1 MENSPLLEG
10 CPTGG
15 VCAEGEKKLFPVH
28 RPSFA
33 MMFEIIQRGARR
45 AGCPKGKM
53 NMWDIVKISLHI
65 VGATLAVA
73 LVECVLNP
81 L

>member
-1 MENSPLLEG
+1 MNSENSG
-10 CPTGG
+10 SD
-15 VCAEGEKKLFPVH
+15 
-28 RPSFA
+28 R
-33 MMFEIIQRGARR
+33 RDYR

-73 LVECVLNP
+73 LVERILNP